1 MGKKDKNKSKIKR
14 LKKEEIKQRIITFF
28 SEEATRSH
36 NYKQVS
42 HVIGAKTE
50 VQKQMVCEILESL
63 KDDDYLIEIVPGKY
77 KFNNRGTSSVEGIF
91 ERRSNGKN
99 HVITEDE
106 GDPIFIAERNSLR
119 AMNGDKV
126 KVLIYAKRKNHVLEK
141 KRRKFLSEPLK
152 SKSILLFYLLT
163 IKYWQMIFLS
173 PKKN

>member
-126 KVLIYAKRKNHVLEK
+126 KVLIYAKRKNHVLEG
-141 KRRKFLSEPLK
+141 
-152 SKSILLFYLLT
+152 
-163 IKYWQMIFLS
+163 
-173 PKKN
+173 